1 LAVPAGIHEWEGS
14 AHEFIIVSV
23 SDGVATLRI
32 QRPAVSNAIDITHHP
47 RMHLALDQ
55 IQKGDSG
62 ARAVVI
68 TGSNDVFC
76 SGLDLHSVDLK
87 TQEARQRA
95 HFEMRR
101 FMDPLILRLSGF
113 RFPIVAAVNGAAV
126 GAGMSLALASDIII
140 AGESAYFLPSFAR
153 LGLVPD
159 AGITFHLARRIGGG
173 RSLSSLMLAE
183 KIDAKTALDWG
194 LAYAVVPDAEV
205 VRARRPWRIGSRPG
219 RARCSARSARLHAST
234 FDNSL
239 QEQLRAER
247 SAQEMTLE
255 THDCVEGVRAFF
267 EKREPHFSDRIAGKA
282 QAARGGPHGARMSS
296 GVVRQ
301 QPPIS
306 RAPASYHPRLLG
318 ERLFRQG
325 APLHRFVS
333 AS

>member
-1 LAVPAGIHEWEGS
+1 MNSLSVAVA
-14 AHEFIIVSV
+14 
-23 SDGVATLRI
+23 DGVATLTI
-32 QRPAVSNAIDITHHP
+32 QRPQTSNAIDISII
-47 RMHLALDQ
+47 RAMHLALDQ
-55 IQKGDSG
+55 LQKGDSG

-68 TGSNDVFC
+68 TGSNEVFC
-76 SGLDLHSVDLK
+76 SGLDLHSIDLK
-87 TQEARQRA
+87 SQQARQRA

-126 GAGMSLALASDIII
+126 GAGMSLALASDILVV
-140 AGESAYFLPSFAR
+140 AENAYFCPSFAR

-173 RSLSSLMLAE
+173 RALSALMLAE
-183 KIDAKTALDWG
+183 KIHSKQALEWG

-205 VRARRPWRIGSRPG
+205 VARAQEVARRLASGPCAVLGQI
-219 RARCSARSARLHAST
+219 RSLHTSS

-267 EKREPHFSDRIAGKA
+267 EKREPHFSD
-282 QAARGGPHGARMSS
+282 H
-296 GVVRQ
+296 
-301 QPPIS
+301 
-306 RAPASYHPRLLG
+306 
-318 ERLFRQG
+318 
-325 APLHRFVS
+325 
-333 AS
+333 

>member
-1 LAVPAGIHEWEGS
+1 MNSLSVAVA
-14 AHEFIIVSV
+14 
-23 SDGVATLRI
+23 DGVATLRI
-32 QRPAVSNAIDITHHP
+32 QRPQTSNAIDISII
-47 RMHLALDQ
+47 RAMHLALDQ

-62 ARAVVI
+62 ARALVI

-87 TQEARQRA
+87 TQQARQRA

-126 GAGMSLALASDIII
+126 GAGMSLALASDIIVV
-140 AGESAYFLPSFAR
+140 GEGAYFCPSFAR

-173 RSLSSLMLAE
+173 RSLSALMLAE
-183 KIDAKTALDWG
+183 KISAKNALDWG
-194 LAYAVVPDAEV
+194 LAYEVVPDADV
-205 VRARRPWRIGSRPG
+205 VSRAQAVAQRLATGPCAVLGQI
-219 RARCSARSARLHAST
+219 RSLHAST

-247 SAQEMTLE
+247 RAQEMTLE

-267 EKREPHFSDRIAGKA
+267 EKREPHFSDR
-282 QAARGGPHGARMSS
+282 
-296 GVVRQ
+296 
-301 QPPIS
+301 
-306 RAPASYHPRLLG
+306 
-318 ERLFRQG
+318 
-325 APLHRFVS
+325 
-333 AS
+333 

>member
-1 LAVPAGIHEWEGS
+1 MTSSLSFTVT
-14 AHEFIIVSV
+14 
-23 SDGVATLRI
+23 DGVATLSI
-32 QRPAVSNAIDITHHP
+32 QRASVSNAIDITII
-47 RMHLALDQ
+47 RAMHLALDQ

-62 ARAVVI
+62 ARAVVL

-76 SGLDLHSVDLK
+76 SGLDLHSIDLK
-87 TQEARQRA
+87 TV
-95 HFEMRR
+95 
-101 FMDPLILRLSGF
+101 DPLILRLSGF

-140 AGESAYFLPSFAR
+140 AGENAYFLPSFAR

-183 KIDAKTALDWG
+183 KIDAKTALAWG

-205 VRARRPWRIGSRPG
+205 VSRAQSVAQRLATGPCAVLGQI
-219 RARCSARSARLHAST
+219 RSLHAST

-267 EKREPHFSDRIAGKA
+267 EKREPNFSE
-282 QAARGGPHGARMSS
+282 H
-296 GVVRQ
+296 
-301 QPPIS
+301 
-306 RAPASYHPRLLG
+306 
-318 ERLFRQG
+318 
-325 APLHRFVS
+325 
-333 AS
+333 

>member
-1 LAVPAGIHEWEGS
+1 LS
-14 AHEFIIVSV
+14 FTV
-23 SDGVATLRI
+23 SDSVATLSI
-32 QRPAVSNAIDITHHP
+32 QRPAVSNAIDITII
-47 RMHLALDQ
+47 RAMHVALDK

-68 TGSNDVFC
+68 TGSNEVFC

-140 AGESAYFLPSFAR
+140 VGENAYFCPSFAR

-173 RSLSSLMLAE
+173 RSLAALMLAE
-183 KIDAKTALDWG
+183 KINSKSALNWG

-205 VRARRPWRIGSRPG
+205 VTR
-219 RARCSARSARLHAST
+219 
-234 FDNSL
+234 
-239 QEQLRAER
+239 
-247 SAQEMTLE
+247 
-255 THDCVEGVRAFF
+255 
-267 EKREPHFSDRIAGKA
+267 A
-282 QAARGGPHGARMSS
+282 QAVAQRLASGPSA
-296 GVVRQ
+296 V
-301 QPPIS
+301 
-306 RAPASYHPRLLG
+306 LG
-318 ERLFRQG
+318 QIRS
-325 APLHRFVS
+325 LH
-333 AS
+333 

>member
-1 LAVPAGIHEWEGS
+1 MNNLS
-14 AHEFIIVSV
+14 FTV
-23 SDGVATLRI
+23 SDGVATLAI
-32 QRPAVSNAIDITHHP
+32 QRTAVSNAIDITII
-47 RMHLALDQ
+47 RAMHLALDQ
-55 IQKGDSG
+55 IQKGESG

-87 TQEARQRA
+87 TEEARQRA

-126 GAGMSLALASDIII
+126 GAGMSLALASDN
-140 AGESAYFLPSFAR
+140 AYFLPSFAR

-159 AGITFHLARRIGGG
+159 AGITFHLARRIGAG

-183 KIDAKTALDWG
+183 RIDAKTALDWG
-194 LAYAVVPDAEV
+194 LAYAVVPAAEV
-205 VRARRPWRIGSRPG
+205 VLRAQAVAHRLAAGPCAVLGQI
-219 RARCSARSARLHAST
+219 RALHTST

-247 SAQEMTLE
+247 SAQEMTLG

-267 EKREPHFSDRIAGKA
+267 EKREPNFSE
-282 QAARGGPHGARMSS
+282 H
-296 GVVRQ
+296 
-301 QPPIS
+301 
-306 RAPASYHPRLLG
+306 
-318 ERLFRQG
+318 
-325 APLHRFVS
+325 
-333 AS
+333 